1 MRLTLRPFPAALP
14 AIMLLALGLAGCEEH
29 LPAYELPEYK
39 LSARVYIEPT
49 RLVIVGQS
57 PGIFGV
63 DLVNASEGVDENVF
77 PPPYELEADV
87 SMWFEEDPSRRALIS
102 GHQLFDGAQY
112 AIGPGEAVRLELEMP
127 RYDDSGTPWD
137 YGVGD
142 GEDKIVVFQGSLRI
156 VELDLLLNTPT
167 IRSTF
172 RFAPPGERPAAVPP
186 TP

>member
-63 DLVNASEGVDENVF
+63 DLVNASEGVDEN
-77 PPPYELEADV
+77 
-87 SMWFEEDPSRRALIS
+87 RALIS